1 MKDKESPNSSKSKGV
16 KKLYTKLPPQES
28 PFDTSNWEN
37 RTVGAVT
44 FDTGAKKRTVRMV
57 DFMKAKELGNQGVTL
72 KEAQR
77 LFLAAKGFT
86 PEQIEQIL
94 QADKTIGIAQ
104 NNL

>member
-1 MKDKESPNSSKSKGV
+1 MKDVELPNSTKSKGV
-16 KKLYTKLPPQES
+16 KKSLVELPPQES
-28 PFDTSNWEN
+28 SFDTSNWEN

-57 DFMKAKELGNQGVTL
+57 DFLKAKEVELGIPL
-72 KEAQR
+72 EEAQR

-86 PEQIEQIL
+86 PEQIKQIL